1 VRVRDLTWLSGVQG
15 SSRAA
20 AHARF
25 VMAHRIGRELREHAR
40 HEKLPTPARVDEEI
54 QQTLAILF
62 PQQYSAT
69 TVRWS
74 GPARESGTCA

>member
-1 VRVRDLTWLSGVQG
+1 MRDLTWLSGVQG

-25 VMAHRIGRELREHAR
+25 VMAHRASREWRERAR
-40 HEKLPTPARVDEEI
+40 HEKMPATAQVDEEL

-69 TVRWS
+69 KVVR
-74 GPARESGTCA
+74 